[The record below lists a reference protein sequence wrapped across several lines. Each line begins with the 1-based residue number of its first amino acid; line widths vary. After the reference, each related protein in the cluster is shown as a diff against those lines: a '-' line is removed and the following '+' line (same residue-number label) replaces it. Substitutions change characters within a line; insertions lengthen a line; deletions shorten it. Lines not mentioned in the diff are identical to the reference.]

1 RAGNGGGPASHTP
14 APESSTTVAS
24 FRTWRGLRIIVAGGE
39 TGDGVPVARRRDV
52 ERPARRAGP
61 GEPPGRVA
69 CGLYRRGAKRVP
81 SGPGRRQALAHSAGR
96 KWRRP
101 CQPHPGTRVFHY
113 RCFLPDLAGF
123 ADYRRGGRDGRRG
136 ASGTPSR
143 CRAPGQEG
151 RAGGATREGCLRLVS
166 TGREARSVRAGAPA
180 GTRPQRGPEMAA
192 ALPATPRHPSLPLP

>member
-24 FRTWRGLRIIVAGGE
+24 CRTWRGLRIIVAGGE

-69 CGLYRRGAKRVP
+69 CGVYRRGAKRVP
-81 SGPGRRQALAHSAGR
+81 SGPGRRQGMADSAGR

-123 ADYRRGGRDGRRG
+123 ADYRRGGTNRATINKTWRRERDCSAHPGPRPFVLRTAGPPSASEFVPDEFVEPRG
-136 ASGTPSR
+136 
-143 CRAPGQEG
+143 
-151 RAGGATREGCLRLVS
+151 L
-166 TGREARSVRAGAPA
+166 
-180 GTRPQRGPEMAA
+180 
-192 ALPATPRHPSLPLP
+192 